1 MCCGASSGHQ
11 FLVAAALWLRLVS
24 CSIPHFP
31 PVDAVPGISAAPSE
45 ENLRYFNVVIF
56 GPDSSPYQG
65 VNLG

>member
-1 MCCGASSGHQ
+1 MVTNFWWQPRCGYGWYLAPSLTS
-11 FLVAAALWLRLVS
+11 
-24 CSIPHFP
+24 P